1 MLFAV
6 RDGLRSGDIYV
17 PGSCRYADPSS
28 YLFTHAQW
36 AGKRSE
42 FCVLTGKASDAVK
55 ALEQGQAELGAA
67 LEDLYD
73 VLASAASKDVGAVRW
88 MMTGIW

>member
-28 YLFTHAQW
+28 YLFNPRAVGGQTQRVLRTDRQSQRR
-36 AGKRSE
+36 GK
-42 FCVLTGKASDAVK
+42 
-55 ALEQGQAELGAA
+55 GAA

-88 MMTGIW
+88 TMTGIW

>member
-1 MLFAV
+1 MGCAAAT
-6 RDGLRSGDIYV
+6 STC
-17 PGSCRYADPSS
+17 PGRAATLTRPATCS
-28 YLFTHAQW
+28 THAQW

-88 MMTGIW
+88 TMTGIW